1 MELISQEDLDRA
13 EKIRRAAELNR
24 RTLPLQQLEEKVTG
38 IIDPPEAGPYASGYV
53 LPSRDQ
59 KAKRAVGGVLGE
71 IAENPMDFLIGD
83 IIGLA
88 ATPRA
93 IADLKDVV
101 EDAGVAP
108 TQIMGSQGIPSTLI
122 DAYKS
127 SMPGKA
133 GQAVS
138 GALGLLQ
145 EIFPSE
151 EGLEQR
157 IGGLPTDSPAY
168 GYGKIA
174 GGTVGEV
181 VLPFAGGKVF
191 KVGKPVVNFLKNTF
205 EKGTLTAPKYLQSV
219 MDIGQTKI
227 VPDGPKGGLAKVPPR
242 PREVDPEG
250 FYSVVQEAIP
260 LIKRGKGTGQ
270 EFVDEM
276 RSKAVKQGYSEKSF
290 NNEIKAMG
298 LNLGSEFT
306 KEDFVQHLN
315 DKRFTVNVVENK
327 PSGLPSEDNL
337 FFNEI
342 ETVGYE
348 ELSVVD
354 KDFFENEV
362 KAERRDLI
370 RSSLEKDLS
379 EGYSISPELDR
390 EAAFNKAALLKAF
403 DEKKTEFIDVDGNTQ
418 DFEDKIDSIAYDIA
432 KENYEDPS
440 RAYQRV
446 PVVIDGDEKFT
457 LFRGGKD
464 MPWQLREGG
473 GDDGMLWDNTV
484 KANLTEDA
492 IVSED
497 NLAEAEIQTR
507 LYLQDEGFL
516 SFEGDEGLEH
526 MHQNALTDLVNVDGT
541 QPNRREILITSPE
554 VGEFTDHF
562 KRTDDTVVASVM
574 ASDWDGPIATTKGNL
589 PASNKVLYGDELQS
603 DHAMANSRYW
613 QKIKIREEGVRP
625 LLDDLKYLA
634 DELRKFQSNKLPPVT
649 QSEEIIDKPVT
660 MMAYDD
666 RGKAEIIT
674 VSPQSSRAIETLIEG
689 ISRFNKSM
697 TQQEVSEKEKTKAFI
712 DFVYFFKNNILT
724 VANDRSI
731 LRDGVFAKDP
741 RLMSILYSENTL
753 FDKLTSVNEKMMG
766 IRGPSTDVPNPWQDT
781 WHELALKKLM
791 KTAVDE
797 GYDYVMV
804 PKSETL
810 VAKWGE
816 GAVEGRKGAYRKM
829 YQTVY
834 DRKIPSFLKKYAK
847 QYNSELI
854 DAELGESG
862 VSDLY
867 KGMSVPETTLIKIT
881 PEMKEAA
888 KEGQPLFN
896 IAVGTAAGAGALS
909 TLDQEEQVY

>member
-13 EKIRRAAELNR
+13 EKIRRAAELKR

-59 KAKRAVGGVLGE
+59 KAKRAIGGVLGE
-71 IAENPMDFLIGD
+71 IAKHPMDFLIGD

-93 IADLKDVV
+93 VADLKDVV

-108 TQIMGSQGIPSTLI
+108 TQIMQSQGIPSTLI

-145 EIFPSE
+145 ELLPSE
-151 EGLEQR
+151 ENLEQR

-168 GYGKIA
+168 GYGKFA

-181 VLPFAGGKVF
+181 VLPLAGGKVF

-227 VPDGPKGGLAKVPPR
+227 VPDGPKGALTNVPSKV
-242 PREVDPEG
+242 DQEG
-250 FYSVVQEAIP
+250 FYSVVQETIP

-270 EFVDEM
+270 DFVNEM
-276 RSKAVKQGYSEKSF
+276 RSQAVKQGYPVKSF

-298 LNLGSEFT
+298 LNLDSEFN
-306 KEDFVQHLN
+306 KEEFAQHLN
-315 DKRFTVNVVENK
+315 DKRFTVDVVENK
-327 PSGLPSEDNL
+327 PSGLPSEDNF

-348 ELSVVD
+348 DLSIGD
-354 KDFFENEV
+354 RDFFEEDV
-362 KAERRDLI
+362 KVERRDLI
-370 RSSLEKDLS
+370 RDSLEIELRQ
-379 EGYSISPELDR
+379 GYSISPELDR
-390 EAAFNKAALLKAF
+390 EAAFNRAALLKAF
-403 DEKKTEFIDVDGNTQ
+403 DENKTEFIDVDGNTQ

-432 KENYEDPS
+432 REIYEEPYS
-440 RAYQRV
+440 VYQRV
-446 PVVIDGDEKFT
+446 PVVIDGDEQFT
-457 LFRGGKD
+457 LFRGGED
-464 MPWQLREGG
+464 DQWQLREG
-473 GDDGMLWDNTV
+473 DGMLWENVV
-484 KANLTEDA
+484 KTPDGEAK
-492 IVSED
+492 VSED

-507 LYLQDEGFL
+507 LYLQDEGFV
-516 SFEGDEGLEH
+516 SFEGDGLGYMDEY
-526 MHQNALTDLVNVDGT
+526 ALTDQVNVDGT

-554 VGEFTDHF
+554 VGDFKDHF
-562 KRTDDTVVASVM
+562 TRTDDTVVSSVM
-574 ASDWDGPIATTKGNL
+574 ASDWDGPIVTTRGDL

-603 DHAMANSRYW
+603 DLAMANSRW
-613 QKIKIREEGVRP
+613 GQRTKIIEADVLP
-625 LLDDLKYLA
+625 LLDDLRYLS
-634 DELRKFQSNKLPPVT
+634 DELKKFESNKLAPVT
-649 QSEEIIDKPVT
+649 QSEEIIDSALK
-660 MMAYDD
+660 
-666 RGKAEIIT
+666 RIIG
-674 VSPQSSRAIETLIEG
+674 V
-689 ISRFNKSM
+689 ISRFNKPE
-697 TQQEVSEKEKTKAFI
+697 TPLQVS
-712 DFVYFFKNNILT
+712 NNILVLADRIRT
-724 VANDRSI
+724 ISNDPS
-731 LRDGVFAKDP
+731 LYGLFSKNP
-741 RLMSILYSENTL
+741 RLNSILYGENRL
-753 FDKLTSVNEKMMG
+753 SDNLTSAREKLNQ
-766 IRGPSTDVPNPWQDT
+766 IKGPETDVPNPWQDT
-781 WHELALKKLM
+781 WHEVALKKLM

-816 GAVEGRKGAYRKM
+816 GAVEGREGAYRKM

-854 DAELGESG
+854 DAEIGESG
-862 VSDLY
+862 VM
-867 KGMSVPETTLIKIT
+867 GNPETTLIKIT
-881 PEMKEAA
+881 PEMKKAV

-909 TLDQEEQVY
+909 TLDQEEQVD

>member
-108 TQIMGSQGIPSTLI
+108 TQIMGSQGVPSTLI

-205 EKGTLTAPKYLQSV
+205 EKGNLTAPKYLQSV
-219 MDIGQTKI
+219 MDIGQPKI
-227 VPDGPKGGLAKVPPR
+227 VPDGPKGGLAKLPPR

-315 DKRFTVNVVENK
+315 DNRFTVNVVENK

-342 ETVGYE
+342 ETIGYDD
-348 ELSVVD
+348 LSVGD
-354 KDFFENEV
+354 RDFFEEDV

-370 RSSLEKDLS
+370 RDSLEIELRQD
-379 EGYSISPELDR
+379 YPQSPELDR
-390 EAAFNKAALLKAF
+390 KAAFNKAALLKAF

-432 KENYEDPS
+432 REIYEDPS
-440 RAYQRV
+440 EVFQRV
-446 PVVIDGDEKFT
+446 PVVIDGEEQFT
-457 LFRGGKD
+457 LFRGGEYGE
-464 MPWQLREGG
+464 WQLREGG

-484 KANLTEDA
+484 WANREHGEA

-497 NLAEAEIQTR
+497 NLAEAEIETR
-507 LYLQDEGFL
+507 RYLQDEGLL
-516 SFEGDEGLEH
+516 SFEGDEGLEY
-526 MHQNALTDLVNVDGT
+526 MHQYALTDQVNVDGT

-554 VGEFTDHF
+554 VGDFQDHF
-562 KRTDDTVVASVM
+562 TTTDDTVVASVM
-574 ASDWDGPIATTKGNL
+574 ASDWDGPIATTSKDIS
-589 PASNKVLYGDELQS
+589 ASNEELNPGLKVLYADEIQS
-603 DHAMANSRYW
+603 DLAMANSRW
-613 QKIKIREEGVRP
+613 GQRTKIIEADVLP
-625 LLDDLKYLA
+625 LLDDLRYLS
-634 DELRKFQSNKLPPVT
+634 DELRKFQSNKLAPVT
-649 QSEEIIDKPVT
+649 QSEEIIDKSVK
-660 MMAYDD
+660 D
-666 RGKAEIIT
+666 I
-674 VSPQSSRAIETLIEG
+674 IEG
-689 ISRFNKSM
+689 VSLLEIKFNY
-697 TQQEVSEKEKTKAFI
+697 ENPAYVS
-712 DFVYFFKNNILT
+712 NNILVLADRLRT
-724 VANDRSI
+724 VSNDPS
-731 LRDGVFAKDP
+731 LYEVFSKNP
-741 RLMSILYSENTL
+741 RLNSILYGENRLSDNLT
-753 FDKLTSVNEKMMG
+753 FAREKLNQIK
-766 IRGPSTDVPNPWQDT
+766 GPSTDVPNPWQDT
-781 WHELALKKLM
+781 WHEVALKKLM

-810 VAKWGE
+810 VAKWGAGPTE
-816 GAVEGRKGAYRKM
+816 KTPEGAYRKM

-854 DAELGESG
+854 DAELG
-862 VSDLY
+862 
-867 KGMSVPETTLIKIT
+867 VPEEYLLPSTLIKIT

>member
-108 TQIMGSQGIPSTLI
+108 TQIMGSQGVPSTLI

-205 EKGTLTAPKYLQSV
+205 EKGNLTAPKYLQSA
-219 MDIGQTKI
+219 MNIGQPKI
-227 VPDGPKGGLAKVPPR
+227 VPDDPKGVALAELPPR

-260 LIKRGKGTGQ
+260 LINRGKGTGQ

-327 PSGLPSEDNL
+327 PSGLPSEDNF

-348 ELSVVD
+348 DLPVGD
-354 KDFFENEV
+354 RDFFEEDV

-370 RSSLEKDLS
+370 RDSLEIELRQ
-379 EGYSISPELDR
+379 GYSISPELDR

-403 DEKKTEFIDVDGNTQ
+403 DENKTEFIDVDGNTQ

-432 KENYEDPS
+432 REIYEEPYS
-440 RAYQRV
+440 VYQRV

-457 LFRGGKD
+457 LFRGGED
-464 MPWQLREGG
+464 DQWQLREG
-473 GDDGMLWDNTV
+473 DGMLSENVV
-484 KANLTEDA
+484 KTPDGEAK
-492 IVSED
+492 VSED

-516 SFEGDEGLEH
+516 SFEGDDGLEY
-526 MHQNALTDLVNVDGT
+526 MHQYALTDQVNVDGT

-554 VGEFTDHF
+554 VEDFQDHF
-562 KRTDDTVVASVM
+562 TRTDDTVVSSVM
-574 ASDWDGPIATTKGNL
+574 ASDWDGPIVTISKDL
-589 PASNKVLYGDELQS
+589 SASNEVLNPNLKVLYADEIQS
-603 DHAMANSRYW
+603 DLAMANSRW
-613 QKIKIREEGVRP
+613 GQRTKIIEADVLP
-625 LLDDLKYLA
+625 LLDDLRYLS
-634 DELRKFQSNKLPPVT
+634 DELKKLAPVT
-649 QSEEIIDKPVT
+649 QSEEIAEIQRWLRVIDKSVK
-660 MMAYDD
+660 D
-666 RGKAEIIT
+666 IT
-674 VSPQSSRAIETLIEG
+674 EGVSRSD
-689 ISRFNKSM
+689 KSM
-697 TQQEVSEKEKTKAFI
+697 TPLQISDIV
-712 DFVYFFKNNILT
+712 
-724 VANDRSI
+724 SI
-731 LRDGVFAKDP
+731 LKDRIRTISNDPSLYEVFSKNP
-741 RLMSILYSENTL
+741 RLKSILYGENRFSSRVSDL
-753 FDKLTSVNEKMMG
+753 PISDKLTSAREKLDE
-766 IRGPSTDVPNPWQDT
+766 IKGPETNVPNPWQDT
-781 WHELALKKLM
+781 WHELVLKKFM

-816 GAVEGRKGAYRKM
+816 GMVEGRKGNYRKM
-829 YQTVY
+829 YQAVY

-854 DAELGESG
+854 DAELGESELIDMG
-862 VSDLY
+862 
-867 KGMSVPETTLIKIT
+867 VPETTLIKIT
-881 PEMKEAA
+881 PEMKEAV